1 MSEDSEPFIEERNVQ
16 ELSHKRINIL
26 MVVTAVLGSIASAI
40 FVSPNFGFGVLIGG
54 ILSLINFYWL
64 GKSLKSI
71 FDKVVQQ
78 GEKPHFIGANY
89 ILRYFAFGLALT
101 IIYVTHFVPIVA
113 VLLGL
118 MSFAVAITIE
128 GFIRLLANFS
138 NKKEI

>member
-1 MSEDSEPFIEERNVQ
+1 MSEDSEPVIEERKVQ

-26 MVVTAVLGSIASAI
+26 MVVTAVLGSIAGLI
-40 FVSPNFGFGVLIGG
+40 FVSPNFGCGVLIGG

-71 FDKVVQQ
+71 FEKVVHQ
-78 GEKPHFIGANY
+78 GEKPPFIGANY
-89 ILRYFAFGLALT
+89 ILRYFVFGVALAVV
-101 IIYVTHFVPIVA
+101 YVTHFVPIVA

-118 MSFAVAITIE
+118 LSFAVAITIE
-128 GFIRLLANFS
+128 GFLRLLANFS